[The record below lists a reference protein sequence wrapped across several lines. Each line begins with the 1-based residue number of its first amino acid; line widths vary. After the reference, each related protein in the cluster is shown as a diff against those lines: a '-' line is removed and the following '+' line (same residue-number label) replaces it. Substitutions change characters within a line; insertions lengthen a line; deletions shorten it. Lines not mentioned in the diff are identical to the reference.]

1 MSVRLIPT
9 PTQVPIRGGEDVAI
23 DPEDPWPSA
32 YRGSKYSIIRSRKF
46 NKRVMS
52 WKYDDLQIFLEPPDG
67 LVQVMRKIGKSNGE
81 GRGSLRITADGEVLT
96 KVQAG
101 NYKHTDRA
109 PVSRGW
115 IPVYLGSI
123 EGDIEIDKIIIQPSD
138 KRADPIAVWEGLPF
152 HHGETWT
159 VSVNNKLIWKW
170 EDYRFESAFDHSELI
185 EKYAEFRQNPG
196 RVYINE
202 YGYVWVDIPSGGVPS
217 ANQGRVND
225 LYSRWRVNVKKQDRN
240 SVLRLVRRR
249 LEATGGG
256 STTQGHLPVYI
267 GHVSRFDDGVIPRP
281 VVSDMQYFKES
292 GVSREN

>member
-1 MSVRLIPT
+1 
-9 PTQVPIRGGEDVAI
+9 
-23 DPEDPWPSA
+23 
-32 YRGSKYSIIRSRKF
+32 
-46 NKRVMS
+46 
-52 WKYDDLQIFLEPPDG
+52 
-67 LVQVMRKIGKSNGE
+67 
-81 GRGSLRITADGEVLT
+81 LRITADGEVLT